1 MKIILISGLSGS
13 GKSVALNLLE
23 DTGFYCVDNLPLEML
38 PDLVRYHGK
47 RGNVAN
53 LGVSAD
59 IRSGVNVDEARAQIK
74 HLREQ
79 GHQVEILFLE
89 AAEDV
94 LLRRFSETRRSHPLA
109 AESLSLTDSLRCER
123 DWLFPLRELAYCVDT
138 SKLNAQQLRR
148 TVQRWLDTE
157 RSGLML
163 VLESFGF
170 KYGVPVNA
178 DFMFDMR
185 SLPNPYW
192 DAALRPLT
200 GRDAAVRDYF
210 AARPQVGQMVDDI
223 AAFLLRWLPSME
235 TESRSYVTVAV
246 GCTGGQHRSVYVCER
261 LAERLKE
268 RCGVLVQHR
277 QLAE

>member
-38 PDLVRYHGK
+38 PDLVRYHGR
-47 RGNVAN
+47 RGNVAS
-53 LGVSAD
+53 LGVSVD
-59 IRSGVNVDEARAQIK
+59 IRSGVNVDEARKQIAA
-74 HLREQ
+74 LREQ

-109 AESLSLTDSLRCER
+109 AESLSLPDSLRCER

-138 SKLNAQQLRR
+138 SKLTAQQLRR
-148 TVQRWLDTE
+148 TVQAWLDNE

-200 GRDAAVRDYF
+200 GRDAAVRDFF
-210 AARPQVGQMVDDI
+210 AGQESVARMVDDI
-223 AAFLLRWLPSME
+223 AGFLLRWLPSME
-235 TESRSYVTVAV
+235 TESRSYVTVAI
-246 GCTGGQHRSVYVCER
+246 GCTGGQHRSVYVCEQLACR
-261 LAERLKE
+261 LQERY
-268 RCGVLVQHR
+268 GVLVQHR
-277 QLAE
+277 QLSE